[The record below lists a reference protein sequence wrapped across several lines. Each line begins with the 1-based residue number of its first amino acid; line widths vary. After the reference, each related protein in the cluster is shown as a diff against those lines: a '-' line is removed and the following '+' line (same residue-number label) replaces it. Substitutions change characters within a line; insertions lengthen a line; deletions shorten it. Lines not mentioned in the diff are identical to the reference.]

1 MNKNQLEIIL
11 KGNAEANELTETE
24 KELALKIL
32 NDLEGTLV
40 IRANSILEFCLKAI
54 LYSKVN

>member
-1 MNKNQLEIIL
+1 MNKNQLEMVL
-11 KGNAEANELTETE
+11 KGNIEGKELTETE

-40 IRANSILEFCLKAI
+40 IRANSILEFCIKAI
-54 LYSKVN
+54 KYTKI